1 MLHWRQQGA
10 AVSTIE
16 ICSLDTLKKE
26 VNISPILKTQIL
38 FLAITISSAKQSLS
52 KCCYSSLPSP

>member
-16 ICSLDTLKKE
+16 ICSLNPLKKE
-26 VNISPILKTQIL
+26 VNISPILKTLIL
-38 FLAITISSAKQSLS
+38 LLAITTSSGKQSMS
-52 KCCYSSLPSP
+52 K